1 MVNPYSPL
9 YLTALTVIANILI
22 HLWLIVPTSLHGK
35 EISMA
40 NKDIYKG
47 KNLLL
52 DEIIDSIM
60 LTEKRP
66 EFLNLIRQV
75 ESGGKYRPEKGI
87 VDFPFGN
94 PEARAK
100 TTTAAGV
107 YQFTED
113 SVNTAKNRAKNIG
126 FDSSFIDLIPS
137 DPTQWTDDEADVMFL
152 ANMFASTVD
161 PNNPNAKKGQM
172 YSGLEGKPGLID
184 SLLPLVLNKNPNI
197 DVMKDL
203 YYTLHHTNP
212 DQATIDR
219 ANKIFK

>member
-126 FDSSFIDLIPS
+126 FDSGFINLIPN
-137 DPTQWTDDEADVMFL
+137 DPTQWTDDEADVMLL
-152 ANMFASTVD
+152 ANMYASVV
-161 PNNPNAKKGQM
+161 PKGKTTYM
-172 YSGLEGKPGLID
+172 GLEGKEGLID
-184 SLLPLVLNKNPNI
+184 SLLSNVLGDEI
-197 DVMKDL
+197 DKPSLYDL
-203 YYTLHHTNP
+203 YYTVHHTAP
-212 DQATIDR
+212 DEETKKR
-219 ANKIFK
+219 AKKIFK